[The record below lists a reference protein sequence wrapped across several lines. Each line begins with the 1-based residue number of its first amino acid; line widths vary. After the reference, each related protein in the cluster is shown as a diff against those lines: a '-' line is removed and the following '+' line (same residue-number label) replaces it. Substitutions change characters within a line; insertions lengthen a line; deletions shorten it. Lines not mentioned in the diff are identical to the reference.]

1 MDSYGDCGSYT
12 SDSSFRCMCVCTSVS
27 LHMCA
32 CMCCVVDQVYLPSCL
47 LCICTHCV
55 VHGPASQ
62 GRFSCL
68 FQWHTSRGNQVAWVP
83 APGASHPS
91 WKVLGIKTREWS
103 FPDLC
108 NSYFIRWMTLWMW
121 LWSGSAYAVLHI
133 ISYLFFLLPSESNNL
148 RELCIRRVLQ
158 WFLKH

>member
-1 MDSYGDCGSYT
+1 MDGEYKWSTASWTVMVTVEVAHLIPLSGA
-12 SDSSFRCMCVCTSVS
+12 CVCAHLCPCTCV
-27 LHMCA
+27 HA
-32 CMCCVVDQVYLPSCL
+32 CVCVVDQMYFPSCL

-68 FQWHTSRGNQVAWVP
+68 FQWHVSRGNQVAWVP
-83 APGASHPS
+83 APGTSHPS

-108 NSYFIRWMTLWMW
+108 NSYFLRWMTLWMW

-133 ISYLFFLLPSESNNL
+133 ISYLFFFYFLLKA
-148 RELCIRRVLQ
+148 II
-158 WFLKH
+158 